1 MSETLTV
8 NNEPNSEVLS
18 AEEQDSLQLGEEMQA
33 EQEQLLAGKYKNAE
47 ELEQAYVELQKK
59 LGDNTKESESTQ
71 EVETEESTEPELY
84 NQDGSVNYE
93 SVNKDYGEKLG
104 SLFKENNVDPY
115 SIADHFYKNNGQI
128 TEEMHNQLTGA
139 GLSKET
145 VDAYLAG
152 RSKEM
157 GYNSDIS
164 QADID
169 SIQKSV
175 GGEASYK
182 SLMNWAYNNLSKD
195 SVESFDNLIVSGDKN
210 SIQLAVNGLLAQYQ
224 NANGYEGRMLTGKP
238 AKTNTDVFQSQAQ
251 LVEAMNDPRYDRD
264 PAYRANIAA
273 KLERSNLEF

>member
-8 NNEPNSEVLS
+8 NNESNSEVLS
-18 AEEQDSLQLGEEMQA
+18 SEEQESLQLGEQMQT

-59 LGDNTKESESTQ
+59 LGENTKESESTQ

-139 GLSKET
+139 GLAKET

-152 RSKEM
+152 RAKEM
-157 GYNSDIS
+157 GYNADIS

-169 SIQKSV
+169 SIQNSV
-175 GGEASYK
+175 GGEAQYK

-251 LVEAMNDPRYDRD
+251 LVEAMNDPLY
-264 PAYRANIAA
+264 
-273 KLERSNLEF
+273 